1 LGLPGSVN
9 DTFPG
14 LRATLQQLTM
24 DFSFLDGVS
33 EVSQAPPLAAKPL
46 APPTSRT
53 LSNSG
58 RNSQGGS
65 ASLQTPARS
74 VPPAELAVVPGLQ
87 ARCSVGQGPGR
98 LAPKRHS
105 GGQVTGSSPGA
116 ASGPFISRGSSSS
129 ATLAQQQLWLGL
141 PTPAGTSSRI
151 TPVRIPLGMQ
161 PPMQATVL
169 SPLGQPADLN
179 PETADPT
186 MRLLMPARESTA
198 ESACSAGRLPLWAE
212 HLVVGQPP
220 AEPGSL
226 LGPSSDLVSVV
237 PGAAGTGLPTRS
249 QGATCRLQQPHEQQ
263 PLLAAEEDGE
273 QHGATPL
280 AMTAAPVHGA
290 GAPAAVGARLPR
302 PCSFTHFVDPWQDSL
317 PNSSS
322 AVSVTAHSSHTLHPG
337 AGASQSP
344 AGDASPGLHQAA
356 TSLSS
361 PLQHRTDA
369 VPPSTAQSLSG
380 KLSGK
385 MLKFIKRSLSKLGSP
400 PQRPPRLRW
409 SKTGPLQDSS
419 VHGRVHSTLS
429 VGYSETRAQQLE
441 REPGPSPLP
450 SAPTPPWVSFS
461 SVNPL
466 FQAPQASF
474 STACCTTASEDLT
487 TKDVT
492 DCSAPGTAV
501 CRAAGSQA
509 ATPPSLHGQEAGAVE
524 GALQSIAGSQPVRAE
539 ASGQDSSKRSAEPW
553 PASDVK
559 EQVGGLGQGWQEQF
573 MLQGDA
579 AAHCSPTTDSISRPG
594 RGRPGARPDMPGFS
608 LAISPSAPLYKHS
621 GPSSQS
627 ANPLNSSSSH
637 SRYGAILERAARFA
651 AGEPPP
657 ASLSP
662 NRASPDNLLQL
673 GSLRTSSSTSS
684 GHSARAAAGIAL
696 PPPLAGRRASASSC
710 YAPLPARPVFM
721 LGNAGVRGVGASA
734 DAVSCA
740 AGGRAAGVGSLSL
753 KRPGDSGNDG
763 LGSAAQLPVSFRSSA
778 DSPMAHAKQ
787 LHQAGVFA
795 TVASQQSAL
804 QCHQTQQAGAG
815 QPLPPLL
822 TPAAPTHQQG
832 PEAAVQG
839 SGSVHGSRQDE
850 MAVGGGP
857 VLQVMDVTMMSF
869 MSIEHK
875 QPSNI
880 RPACVR
886 LTCSLSSLYRGLPQ
900 AQGTDDGT
908 AHHVPAAA
916 EVTPAPLTPAMLE
929 EVELLLAMA
938 CRDFQYNTWAL
949 SRASQGHPLST
960 LAYFMLHQAGLIQS
974 LELDP
979 VRLARFLRR
988 IEAGYQPSTPYHNAI
1003 HAADVL
1009 QTLYITLT
1017 HGGLTSWLN
1026 SLSLLACLL
1035 AAVMHDFE
1043 HGGLTNDWLIA
1054 TSDVLAI
1061 RYNDRAPLENHHLAA
1076 AFTLLRCEDLNFLS
1090 HLTKPDYMQ
1099 LRKMIIDLVLAT
1111 DMKSH
1116 FNLVSPNSI
1125 PRMAI
1130 PLLSFCPQ
1138 PSCVFSKAR
1147 GVAECGASGV
1157 EVGQFNT
1164 MRRQQGAAT
1173 RAASVSN
1180 GHPSSQ
1186 GPCSPALAS
1195 QASMPSPAAS
1205 IRSQPTNVITGQAWG
1220 SAPQQG
1226 GGAAAGSP
1234 AKPGFSGLGHGP
1246 RGPRGKG
1253 EAHQVIQGRKR
1264 GAGWARAPGGG
1275 LLNSSRNTDLTCG
1288 SELSSRCSPRSGQ
1301 SALLTMEPI
1310 ASAGLAPQQAGPGAS
1325 GSSSGW
1331 PQASPLSSCSTMPLV
1346 SMPTNLSST
1355 SRLGAGSNLQPAAL
1369 DGDEAGG
1376 DGGGG
1381 GGGREAGSSST
1392 RALRRLEG
1400 SFSMRSTKRS
1410 TAVGAAAKAA
1420 VGEGAGGAGAAA
1432 VGGGSDGGEV
1442 KPTGKGP
1449 AGSGHSSVPHTTS
1462 VMMSIMALEQP
1473 NDPGV
1478 TAALRQ
1484 VRAFQPTDDA
1494 EKLLCLQLALKASDL
1509 GHVCEG
1515 HEVHLQWVACLEEEF
1530 FKQVSA
1536 PRQQRMTGDLDLDLD
1551 LEEDLGPEGDLDPDL
1566 DREKAAGLP
1575 VSPLFDRD
1583 RPGITRSQVGFFEIV
1598 VLPLY
1603 RAFAAAFP
1611 GAFPLL
1617 HAAKD
1622 NYRCGTGGNSKSC
1635 SSSSSCSSSRRPSR
1649 SRRSSSNKSGTE
1661 HCRH

>member
-1 LGLPGSVN
+1 M
-9 DTFPG
+9 TFC
-14 LRATLQQLTM
+14 LAVLFRFTLQE
-24 DFSFLDGVS
+24 S
-33 EVSQAPPLAAKPL
+33 
-46 APPTSRT
+46 PT
-53 LSNSG
+53 
-58 RNSQGGS
+58 
-65 ASLQTPARS
+65 
-74 VPPAELAVVPGLQ
+74 
-87 ARCSVGQGPGR
+87 
-98 LAPKRHS
+98 
-105 GGQVTGSSPGA
+105 
-116 ASGPFISRGSSSS
+116 
-129 ATLAQQQLWLGL
+129 W
-141 PTPAGTSSRI
+141 
-151 TPVRIPLGMQ
+151 
-161 PPMQATVL
+161 
-169 SPLGQPADLN
+169 SPL
-179 PETADPT
+179 
-186 MRLLMPARESTA
+186 
-198 ESACSAGRLPLWAE
+198 
-212 HLVVGQPP
+212 
-220 AEPGSL
+220 
-226 LGPSSDLVSVV
+226 
-237 PGAAGTGLPTRS
+237 
-249 QGATCRLQQPHEQQ
+249 
-263 PLLAAEEDGE
+263 
-273 QHGATPL
+273 
-280 AMTAAPVHGA
+280 
-290 GAPAAVGARLPR
+290 
-302 PCSFTHFVDPWQDSL
+302 
-317 PNSSS
+317 
-322 AVSVTAHSSHTLHPG
+322 
-337 AGASQSP
+337 
-344 AGDASPGLHQAA
+344 
-356 TSLSS
+356 
-361 PLQHRTDA
+361 
-369 VPPSTAQSLSG
+369 
-380 KLSGK
+380 
-385 MLKFIKRSLSKLGSP
+385 
-400 PQRPPRLRW
+400 
-409 SKTGPLQDSS
+409 
-419 VHGRVHSTLS
+419 
-429 VGYSETRAQQLE
+429 
-441 REPGPSPLP
+441 
-450 SAPTPPWVSFS
+450 
-461 SVNPL
+461 
-466 FQAPQASF
+466 
-474 STACCTTASEDLT
+474 
-487 TKDVT
+487 
-492 DCSAPGTAV
+492 
-501 CRAAGSQA
+501 
-509 ATPPSLHGQEAGAVE
+509 
-524 GALQSIAGSQPVRAE
+524 
-539 ASGQDSSKRSAEPW
+539 
-553 PASDVK
+553 
-559 EQVGGLGQGWQEQF
+559 
-573 MLQGDA
+573 
-579 AAHCSPTTDSISRPG
+579 
-594 RGRPGARPDMPGFS
+594 
-608 LAISPSAPLYKHS
+608 
-621 GPSSQS
+621 
-627 ANPLNSSSSH
+627 
-637 SRYGAILERAARFA
+637 
-651 AGEPPP
+651 
-657 ASLSP
+657 
-662 NRASPDNLLQL
+662 
-673 GSLRTSSSTSS
+673 
-684 GHSARAAAGIAL
+684 
-696 PPPLAGRRASASSC
+696 
-710 YAPLPARPVFM
+710 
-721 LGNAGVRGVGASA
+721 
-734 DAVSCA
+734 
-740 AGGRAAGVGSLSL
+740 
-753 KRPGDSGNDG
+753 
-763 LGSAAQLPVSFRSSA
+763 
-778 DSPMAHAKQ
+778 
-787 LHQAGVFA
+787 
-795 TVASQQSAL
+795 
-804 QCHQTQQAGAG
+804 
-815 QPLPPLL
+815 
-822 TPAAPTHQQG
+822 
-832 PEAAVQG
+832 
-839 SGSVHGSRQDE
+839 
-850 MAVGGGP
+850 
-857 VLQVMDVTMMSF
+857 
-869 MSIEHK
+869 
-875 QPSNI
+875 
-880 RPACVR
+880 
-886 LTCSLSSLYRGLPQ
+886 GLPQ
-900 AQGTDDGT
+900 AEGTDDGT
-908 AHHVPAAA
+908 ANHMPAAA
-916 EVTPAPLTPAMLE
+916 EVTQAPLTPAMLE

-1116 FNLVSPNSI
+1116 FNLV
-1125 PRMAI
+1125 
-1130 PLLSFCPQ
+1130 
-1138 PSCVFSKAR
+1138 
-1147 GVAECGASGV
+1147 
-1157 EVGQFNT
+1157 GQFNT
-1164 MRRQQGAAT
+1164 MRRQQSAAT

-1346 SMPTNLSST
+1346 SMPTNLSSM
-1355 SRLGAGSNLQPAAL
+1355 SRLGAGSSLQPAAL

-1442 KPTGKGP
+1442 KPIGKGP

-1484 VRAFQPTDDA
+1484 VRAFEPTDDA

-1515 HEVHLQWVACLEEEF
+1515 HEVHLQWVSCLEEEF
-1530 FKQVSA
+1530 FKQ
-1536 PRQQRMTGDLDLDLD
+1536 G
-1551 LEEDLGPEGDLDPDL
+1551 